1 MATITT
7 TSKILRSGS
16 QSAAVVA
23 SRRLLHSLTR
33 SLQQPTLPL
42 TTVVTR
48 RGMSSTLRAA
58 PTWQTKP
65 PSPNPCGGEILLNL
79 TKENPY
85 KDAVRFDWKNQKY
98 TYEALNFNSM
108 AIATGFLETG
118 LQPGDVCLSWLPLHF
133 AEHVRINK
141 RKIQGICE
149 SDLRERLFGYK
160 CCRVVAIRWCMM
172 LFCGLSMNVG
182 IVLSRAERNHVTLLA
197 ICAPDYFS
205 IGCDSSLPKFRQLKN
220 IHPCFSYIVFFLSH
234 SLVLLLLFIHTL
246 ACNN

>member
-1 MATITT
+1 
-7 TSKILRSGS
+7 
-16 QSAAVVA
+16 
-23 SRRLLHSLTR
+23 
-33 SLQQPTLPL
+33 
-42 TTVVTR
+42 
-48 RGMSSTLRAA
+48 MSSTLRAA

-98 TYEALNFNSM
+98 TFEALNFNSM

-141 RKIQGICE
+141 RNIQGIC
-149 SDLRERLFGYK
+149 DGDWREKLFGYK

-172 LFCGLSMNVG
+172 LFCGLFVYERGNFVSK
-182 IVLSRAERNHVTLLA
+182 SRTQRRDIISNLRAGLFLYRMRRFATEISSTHEYPLLFLLHCLFLVT
-197 ICAPDYFS
+197 
-205 IGCDSSLPKFRQLKN
+205 SSR
-220 IHPCFSYIVFFLSH
+220 SFFIPSH
-234 SLVLLLLFIHTL
+234 SLATFDCVFRSC
-246 ACNN
+246 CNSPVPRRV